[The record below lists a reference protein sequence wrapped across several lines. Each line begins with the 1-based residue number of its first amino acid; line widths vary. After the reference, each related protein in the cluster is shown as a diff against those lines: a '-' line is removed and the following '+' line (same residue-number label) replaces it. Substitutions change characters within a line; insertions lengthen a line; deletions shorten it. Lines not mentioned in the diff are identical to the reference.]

1 MSRTALPGRMIA
13 GLTLFLLLAALP
25 PSATRAGDAPPAG
38 KIFRQRPHRHDA
50 VEIEARPILS
60 RYSVSLI
67 RPRRLIA
74 RKDGTLFIAD
84 WGGGTVM
91 EVSPEGKASL
101 LAQDLD
107 EPAGLAL
114 DSAGNLYVSTYAQG
128 MKGEG
133 AVYRFTHDGMN
144 RFTPDGMKLFAVGFS
159 GPTDLAFDQQDN
171 LYVANFVDNSISRVK
186 ESGSLETFV
195 ANIAA
200 PSALLFDAAGNLLAL
215 SSTEGTV
222 YRLSQMGVVPFARGL
237 SAPTDL
243 VLHPEGHVVAVDF
256 GRGRLMHVTPKGA
269 LKLFAIVPRGT
280 IAAEFDSLGNLVVAN
295 WDKTGLLKITTNL
308 SIKCPHCGRKI
319 SVRLRTP
326 TPKPVPSSEPKPM
339 PPMI

>member
-1 MSRTALPGRMIA
+1 MSRTALPGRVIV
-13 GLTLFLLLAALP
+13 GLTAFLLLSLPASAPRAADDP
-25 PSATRAGDAPPAG
+25 PVG
-38 KIFRQRPHRHDA
+38 KMFRPRPHRHDA

-60 RYSVSLI
+60 RYAVSLI

-91 EVSPEGKASL
+91 RVSPEGKASL

-114 DSAGNLYVSTYAQG
+114 DSMGNLYVSTYAQG

-133 AVYRFTHDGMN
+133 AVYCITS
-144 RFTPDGMKLFAVGFS
+144 DGMKSVFAVGFS

-171 LYVANFVDNSISRVK
+171 LYVANFLDNSISRVTTR
-186 ESGSLETFV
+186 GSVSTFV

-200 PSALLFDAAGNLLAL
+200 PSALLFDAAGELLVL

-222 YRLSQMGVVPFARGL
+222 YRISQMADVAPIARGL

-243 VLHPEGHVVAVDF
+243 VLHPAGHVVAVDF
-256 GRGRLMHVTPKGA
+256 GRGRLMHVTAKGA

-280 IAAEFDSLGNLVVAN
+280 IAAEFDALGNLVVAN
-295 WDKTGLLKITTNL
+295 WDKTGLLKITTKL

-319 SVRLRTP
+319 PVKLRTP
-326 TPKPVPSSEPKPM
+326 TPKPVPSAEPKPM